1 MTRPRPFRHL
11 ALAALIAGSTAI
23 PAWSQEFVLR
33 AFGDSI
39 TEGYGDPSSFN
50 GYPARLE
57 RRLRQAGYDA
67 IVTEHG
73 VGGETTAQGLNR
85 IDDVLALGGDY
96 LLLMEG
102 TNDISQHTGVETMR
116 FNLDEMAR
124 RAEAL
129 GMVAVHGTCI
139 PRIPTANT
147 DANNAKTSALALAIL
162 EMGEE
167 EFRPVA
173 DNFHEFESNPNL
185 FEEYYY
191 YDETVPD
198 PVGHPNIT
206 GYNVITGV
214 FFGVLRPFLDGPQ
227 LQIVPPSGPL
237 APGQVVDLSVSTNG
251 TIGRVEW
258 SFGDGGFAHSLEPP
272 EFDTRYAWTAA
283 GSFTVRATG
292 YAPGG
297 ASVTDQIQVQLTGPP
312 PAWGSRTVLI
322 PAVASPADALMVT
335 DLELGNASA
344 SPGIARLQLLADISY
359 DTEPPTP
366 KLFIPAGGD
375 LVAEFLPWVFGVEGA
390 RGGVLVELVGPSSGA
405 ALSSEALLRAPED
418 DGGDG
423 CSTGAI
429 AQLSWSSATRQI
441 PGITL
446 NAGEIATVHV
456 VNPGVSAGSVRLDL
470 YDAVSSYV
478 GSGIFDLAAASARV
492 RELDDLFRGLAA
504 RPKPLRAVFSSSG
517 VPFSAYL
524 VTADGEEVRCAGV
537 AP

>member
-1 MTRPRPFRHL
+1 MPRPSPLRQL
-11 ALAALIAGSTAI
+11 ALAALIAGSAAA
-23 PAWSQEFVLR
+23 PARAQEFVLR

-39 TEGYGDPSSFN
+39 TEGYGDPTSFN

-67 IVTEHG
+67 VVTKHG

-85 IDDVLALGGDY
+85 IDEVLALGGDY

-102 TNDISQHTGVETMR
+102 TNDISHHTGVETMR
-116 FNLDEMAR
+116 FNLDEMAS

-129 GMVAVHGTCI
+129 GMVAVHATVI

-147 DANNAKTSALALAIL
+147 DANNAKTSALAQAIL
-162 EMGEE
+162 EMGEAN
-167 EFRPVA
+167 FRPVA

-198 PVGHPNIT
+198 PVGHPNVV

-227 LQIVPPSGPL
+227 MQIVAPEGPF
-237 APGQVVDLSVSTNG
+237 APGAAVEFSVQTNG
-251 TIGRVEW
+251 TVGHVEW
-258 SFGDGGFAHSLEPP
+258 SFGDGGYAHSFDPP
-272 EFDTRYAWTAA
+272 SFDASYAWTTA

-297 ASVTDQIQVQLTGPP
+297 ATVSDEVQVQLIGPP
-312 PAWGSRTVLI
+312 PAWGTRTILI
-322 PAVASPADALMVT
+322 PAVASPADELVVT
-335 DLELGNASA
+335 DLELGNASVSHGVA
-344 SPGIARLQLLADISY
+344 KVRLLADISY
-359 DTEPPTP
+359 DAEPATP

-375 LVAEFLPWVFGVEGA
+375 LVVEFLPWLFGLEGA
-390 RGGVLVELVGPSSGA
+390 RGGVAVELVGPASAA
-405 ALSSEALLRAPED
+405 ALSAEAVIRAPED

-423 CSTGAI
+423 CSTGSL
-429 AQLSWSSATRQI
+429 AQLSWSAATKQI

-446 NAGEIATVHV
+446 NTGEVATVHV
-456 VNPGVSAGSVRLDL
+456 VNPGVIPGSVRLDL
-470 YDAVSSYV
+470 YDAVSSYI
-478 GSGIFDLAAASARV
+478 GSGIFDLAPEAARE

-504 RPKPLRAVFSSSG
+504 RPKPLRAVFTSSG

-524 VTADGEEVRCAGV
+524 VTADGDDVRCAGV